1 MLTCSQ
7 DYVQGINDIAT
18 PFFVVFLSEFVGKL
32 LPSLSIS
39 FAPFLCYISH
49 NLVQIMSTVMILIT

>member
-18 PFFVVFLSEFVGKL
+18 PFFVVFLSEFVGKSLPHSPYLL
-32 LPSLSIS
+32 LP
-39 FAPFLCYISH
+39 FYVTFLI
-49 NLVQIMSTVMILIT
+49 ILCR